1 MLISYEPNSDVL
13 TITMNA
19 TPIAQTQLQ
28 GAVSVGFDASGA
40 PVSVSIP
47 NASTTLWEHGGQ
59 INVMLPQV
67 QTTQTMVTQVVE
79 QPVVPV
85 TQTVV
90 TRVIE

>member
-19 TPIAQTQLQ
+19 APVAQTQLQ
-28 GAVSVGFDASGA
+28 GAVSVSFDAAGGVA
-40 PVSVSIP
+40 TVSIP
-47 NASTTLWEHGGQ
+47 DASTTLWEHGGQ
-59 INVMLPQV
+59 INVMLPQT
-67 QTTQTMVTQVVE
+67 QTTQTVVTQVVE

-85 TQTVV
+85 TKTVV